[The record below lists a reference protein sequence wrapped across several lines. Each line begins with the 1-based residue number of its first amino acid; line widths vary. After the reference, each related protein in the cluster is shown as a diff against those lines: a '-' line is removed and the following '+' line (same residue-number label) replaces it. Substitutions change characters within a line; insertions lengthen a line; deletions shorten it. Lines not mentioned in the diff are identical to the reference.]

1 MSYIQHILI
10 LLILVIS
17 LQQLVWRLYERSL
30 KSAMLTANTNL
41 VTSRNPFMFVS
52 NILDQTVIALDE
64 AHEEKI

>member
-30 KSAMLTANTNL
+30 KFAMLTANTNL